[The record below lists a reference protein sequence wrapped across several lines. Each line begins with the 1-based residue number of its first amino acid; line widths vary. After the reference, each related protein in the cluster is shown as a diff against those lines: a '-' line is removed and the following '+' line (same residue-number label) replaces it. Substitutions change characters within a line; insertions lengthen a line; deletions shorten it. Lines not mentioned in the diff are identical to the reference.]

1 MNQDVL
7 ELLIGTTNKGKFHE
21 IGEVLLSLPVKLV
34 TPQEKDITGS
44 PEETG
49 STYEENARIKS
60 IFYFEAAG
68 GMATLAEDSGIEI
81 DAFPQE
87 LGLKTRRWG
96 AGENATDEEWLAH
109 FLEELKKKPEE
120 KRTARFHCTAALT
133 LKNPDTGK
141 TETHIFNGECPG
153 FLHTEPKT
161 AIPHGI
167 PLSACFQPD
176 GFDKVYAALT
186 PEEKNSISHRGR
198 AIHQVRDFLKQRL
211 NLEDTSS

>member
-1 MNQDVL
+1 MFK
-7 ELLIGTTNKGKFHE
+7 LLIGTTNKGKFHE
-21 IGEVLLSLPVKLV
+21 IGEVLLSLPIKLM
-34 TPQEKDITGS
+34 TPQELNITTS

-49 STYEENARIKS
+49 TTYEENARIKS
-60 IFYFEAAG
+60 HFYFEASG
-68 GMATLAEDSGIEI
+68 GIPTLAEDSGIEI
-81 DAFPQE
+81 DAFPDE

-96 AGENATDEEWLAH
+96 AGKHATDEEWLAY
-109 FLEELKKKPEE
+109 FLEELKKKPTD

-133 LKNPDTGK
+133 LGG
-141 TETHIFNGECPG
+141 ETHIFHGECPG
-153 FLHTEPKT
+153 ILHTEPKT

-198 AIHQVRDFLKQRL
+198 AIHQVRDFLESYLKNNQG
-211 NLEDTSS
+211 